1 MLATR
6 DAILGACEALA
17 KPVPLDV
24 PELGG
29 TVYLRYM
36 SAAEAA
42 WLSKCDGNRSG
53 AIAAIVLADEH
64 GARLFTD
71 AESETLAS
79 KIPNK
84 PLERIVRQALE
95 MNVLEK
101 GSDAQVEAELDGD
114 TENPTA

>member
-1 MLATR
+1 MLATKE
-6 DAILGACEALA
+6 AILGACEALA

-53 AIAAIVLADEH
+53 AIAAIVLADEN
-64 GARLFTD
+64 GARLFADSD
-71 AESETLAS
+71 AETLAS
-79 KIPNK
+79 KVPNK
-84 PLERIVRQALE
+84 PLERIVRLALE
-95 MNVLEK
+95 MNVLTK
-101 GSDAQVEAELDGD
+101 DGDGQVEAELDGD
-114 TENPTA
+114 AENPTA